1 MIKATW
7 LLALGF
13 LGLAA
18 SASAQMVSAAYLQQ
32 YNGATD
38 YAPMLAAGLKD
49 PANGGE
55 FYARQIITECKFVRS
70 QSDKWKR
77 DSEAAGTAPDSAR
90 SKAIELLRGRCANIS
105 NAQLNNP
112 WVDTA
117 PVMDVQDPLILAER
131 DFQAKASHVA
141 SAPRE
146 KMRISGPD
154 KTREPG
160 KRILI
165 KLPKELQDPLF
176 IQQLTRK
183 WQVQDENGK
192 PTVRVMHTYLRG
204 GFRPGAEEVVGVAAY
219 LVPCE
224 LGLLCDEREFTVAQR
239 CASGGA
245 CDANRQEHMR
255 RNYQAKDMD
264 FDNAI
269 STAKEL
275 AESIKE
281 EENARILVIW

>member
-1 MIKATW
+1 MVKASW
-7 LLALGF
+7 LAALGF
-13 LGLAA
+13 ACLASTA
-18 SASAQMVSAAYLQQ
+18 FAQSVTAEYLKQ

-38 YAPMLAAGLKD
+38 YAPLLSAGLKD

-55 FYARQIITECKFVRS
+55 FYARQIIAECKLVRS
-70 QSDKWKR
+70 QSDKWKK
-77 DSEAAGTAPDSAR
+77 DSEAAGLASDAPR
-90 SKAIELLRGRCANIS
+90 SKAIELLRGRCVNIS
-105 NAQLNNP
+105 NAQLSNP
-112 WVDTA
+112 WVDVA
-117 PVMDVQDPLILAER
+117 PVTDVQDPLILAER
-131 DFQAKASHVA
+131 DFVARASHVA

-165 KLPKELQDPLF
+165 QLPKNLQDPLF

-183 WQVQDENGK
+183 WPVLDEHGK
-192 PTVRVMHTYLRG
+192 ATVRVMHTYLRG

-224 LGLLCDEREFTVAQR
+224 LGLQCDEREFTVAQR

-245 CDANRQEHMR
+245 CDSGRVEHMR
-255 RNYQAKDMD
+255 RNYQAKDKD